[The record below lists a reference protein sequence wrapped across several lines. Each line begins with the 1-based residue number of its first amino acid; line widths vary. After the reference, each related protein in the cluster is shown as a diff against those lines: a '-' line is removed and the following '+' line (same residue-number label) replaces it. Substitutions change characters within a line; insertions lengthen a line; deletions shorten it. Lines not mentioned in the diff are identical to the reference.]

1 MSLIELF
8 SISAVGMSSFRYTD
22 SNEPIGYAGLTYYPY
37 PIKRNKISFSSD
49 LKVDETNLTFANNWG
64 VENAIAKDMLAGA
77 DVRIIRVDRDIP
89 DDSNVILFDGE
100 IGDTK
105 IDGLNVFARC
115 QTLDFLNIELPA
127 REYQVACNWR
137 IYDTY
142 CGLTVADYTVDTT
155 VTSTTRNVLTGT
167 YVAGT
172 SVTGA
177 LADDYWTLGW
187 AKSNSGM
194 NDEVIRQITSHI
206 GMTITVVPPFPFDFI
221 SGTDTLELVTG
232 CDHSVTDCGDVFNN
246 LINYGGFPFI
256 PNQDTML

>member
-1 MSLIELF
+1 
-8 SISAVGMSSFRYTD
+8 MSSFRYTD
-22 SNEPIGYAGLTYYPY
+22 GNAPISYAGFTYEPY
-37 PIKRNKISFSSD
+37 PIKRDKISFSSD
-49 LKVDETNLTFANNWG
+49 LKVDQTNLVFAKSWG
-64 VENAIAKDMLAGA
+64 SDNAIRKDVLAGA
-77 DVRIIRVDRDIP
+77 VVQIVRVDRDLP
-89 DDSNVILFDGE
+89 NESNVILFDGE
-100 IGDTK
+100 IGDIK
-105 IDGLNVFARC
+105 IDELNVFARC
-115 QTLDFLNIELPA
+115 QTLDFLNVELPA

-155 VTSTTRNVLTGT
+155 VTSTTRNTFSGN

-172 SVTGA
+172 STTGA

-194 NDEVIRQITSHI
+194 NDEVVRQITSHV
-206 GMTITVVPPFPFDFI
+206 GMTLTVVPPFPFDFV

-232 CDHSVTDCGDVFNN
+232 CAHNVTDCADVFNN